1 MLGNWGM
8 GNCESNNTDF
18 ATSESDG
25 YSDCG
30 VGTTTDSA
38 KVGPMSDNG
47 SASHCR
53 AASHAQRELESLS
66 SPRRC
71 VAT

>member
-1 MLGNWGM
+1 M
-8 GNCESNNTDF
+8 GNYESNNTDF
-18 ATSESDG
+18 ATSERDD

-30 VGTTTDSA
+30 VGATTNSA

-53 AASHAQRELESLS
+53 GASHAPRELESLS
-66 SPRRC
+66 SPRLL
-71 VAT
+71 